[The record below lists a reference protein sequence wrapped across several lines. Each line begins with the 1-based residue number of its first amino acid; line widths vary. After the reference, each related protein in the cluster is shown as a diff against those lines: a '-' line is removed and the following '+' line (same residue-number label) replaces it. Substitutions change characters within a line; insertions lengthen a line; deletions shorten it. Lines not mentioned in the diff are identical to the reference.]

1 MQFSLNRRIV
11 FPKIP
16 STGLANIQLPTEVAM
31 AGMGRAA
38 DIIEWVFCP
47 ERISIAAGVD
57 TLEGSGI

>member
-1 MQFSLNRRIV
+1 
-11 FPKIP
+11 
-16 STGLANIQLPTEVAM
+16 M